1 VNEWSEE
8 EIARILWEYG
18 DERRSRFI
26 AKMIVDGRPIR
37 TTGALATVVR
47 RSLPP
52 GPQKEKYKCLSRVF
66 QVGGECMYVVILYT
80 CRLCFV
86 ILYFWFIFD
95 FYKKKKEKIIII
107 NVTCYFILFYLYI
120 YPYTHLKTRAGP
132 ADRCE

>member
-66 QVGGECMYVVILYT
+66 QVGEYSKCNTRPIDVVCVLLFYFGLFLR
-80 CRLCFV
+80 CKRKKRDNNDYNV
-86 ILYFWFIFD
+86 I
-95 FYKKKKEKIIII
+95 
-107 NVTCYFILFYLYI
+107 CYFILFIHLSI
-120 YPYTHLKTRAGP
+120 HTHVKHARRPCGSL
-132 ADRCE
+132 